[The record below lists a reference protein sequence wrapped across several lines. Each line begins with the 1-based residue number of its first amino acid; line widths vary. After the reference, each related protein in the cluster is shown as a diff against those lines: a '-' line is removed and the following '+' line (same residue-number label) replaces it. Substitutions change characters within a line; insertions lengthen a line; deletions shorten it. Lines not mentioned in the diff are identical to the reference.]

1 MVERETVAHQAN
13 KRGIFAAT
21 GPIGTGLILV
31 DLLIHGSPP
40 NMSPWDRAIFSLILN
55 PVTNALTR
63 DERPDYKHHRDLSP
77 VVSLGDDC
85 YDPPWKKI
93 VRESHL

>member
-1 MVERETVAHQAN
+1 MVVRETVAHHAK

-21 GPIGTGLILV
+21 GPIGTGLIFV
-31 DLLIHGSPP
+31 DLLIHGSQP

-77 VVSLGDDC
+77 VVLLGDDC
-85 YDPPWKKI
+85 MVHPEK
-93 VRESHL
+93 

>member
-1 MVERETVAHQAN
+1 MQINEVSS
-13 KRGIFAAT
+13 AT
-21 GPIGTGLILV
+21 GPTGTGLIYV
-31 DLLIHGSPP
+31 ELLINGSPP

-77 VVSLGDDC
+77 VVSLVDDC
-85 YDPPWKKI
+85 MDHSKKT
-93 VRESHL
+93 VKKSLQ